1 MRPLK
6 IRHILV
12 TEFQL
17 QQLKN
22 LCNKNKSVVVVSVQ
36 KYISYCLYLS
46 YFFLSNFYFTTIKS
60 KIYSIYQNYI
70 QDTFL
75 YQYTLQIKYD
85 KYTICCTK
93 KNYK

>member
-46 YFFLSNFYFTTIKS
+46 YFF
-60 KIYSIYQNYI
+60 YQI
-70 QDTFL
+70 FI
-75 YQYTLQIKYD
+75 LQL
-85 KYTICCTK
+85 
-93 KNYK
+93 